1 LLSAIVLRGLF
12 NPKGGE
18 KKNEHTYESIF
29 ILRSTLNDEDV
40 QKTVNKIEGVVKQ
53 GGELITTEN
62 WGKKRLAYEVMK
74 EKKGIYVLLRFRAKG
89 NLVAEIERNY
99 RIDDNVIKFLT
110 VKLDK
115 KAIELLKK
123 KETAAPSP
131 QVEAV
136 VAEKTE
142 GGA

>member
-1 LLSAIVLRGLF
+1 M
-12 NPKGGE
+12 N
-18 KKNEHTYESIF
+18 TYESIF

-89 NLVAEIERNY
+89 DLVAEIERNY

>member
-1 LLSAIVLRGLF
+1 M
-12 NPKGGE
+12 N
-18 KKNEHTYESIF
+18 TYESIF

-53 GGELITTEN
+53 GGELIATEN

-74 EKKGIYVLLRFRAKG
+74 EKKGIYVLLRFCAKG
-89 NLVAEIERNY
+89 DLVSEIERNY

-115 KAIELLKK
+115 KGIELLKK
-123 KETAAPSP
+123 KEMAVPSP
-131 QVEAV
+131 QGEAI

-142 GGA
+142 GGV

>member
-1 LLSAIVLRGLF
+1 M
-12 NPKGGE
+12 N
-18 KKNEHTYESIF
+18 TYESIF

-53 GGELITTEN
+53 GGELIATEN

-89 NLVAEIERNY
+89 DLVSEIERNY

-115 KAIELLKK
+115 KGIELLKK
-123 KETAAPSP
+123 KEMAAPSP
-131 QVEAV
+131 QVEAI
-136 VAEKTE
+136 VAEKPE

>member
-1 LLSAIVLRGLF
+1 M
-12 NPKGGE
+12 N
-18 KKNEHTYESIF
+18 TYESIF

-40 QKTVNKIEGVVKQ
+40 QKIVNKIEGVVKQ

-74 EKKGIYVLLRFRAKG
+74 EKKGIYVLLRFRARG

-115 KAIELLKK
+115 KGVELLKK
-123 KETAAPSP
+123 KEMAASSP
-131 QVEAV
+131 QAEAI
-136 VAEKTE
+136 VAEKSE
-142 GGA
+142 GVI

>member
-1 LLSAIVLRGLF
+1 M
-12 NPKGGE
+12 N
-18 KKNEHTYESIF
+18 TYESIF

-40 QKTVNKIEGVVKQ
+40 QKIISKIEGVVKQ
-53 GGELITTEN
+53 GWELIATEN

-74 EKKGIYVLLRFRAKG
+74 EKKGIYVLLRFCAKG
-89 NLVAEIERNY
+89 DLVSEIERNY

-115 KAIELLKK
+115 KGIELLKK
-123 KETAAPSP
+123 KEMAASSP
-131 QVEAV
+131 QGEAI

-142 GGA
+142 GDV

>member
-1 LLSAIVLRGLF
+1 M
-12 NPKGGE
+12 N
-18 KKNEHTYESIF
+18 TYESIF

-40 QKTVNKIEGVVKQ
+40 QKTVSKIEGVVKQ
-53 GGELITTEN
+53 GGELIATEN

-89 NLVAEIERNY
+89 DLVSEIERNY

-115 KAIELLKK
+115 KGIELLKK
-123 KETAAPSP
+123 KEMAAPSP
-131 QVEAV
+131 QVEAI
-136 VAEKTE
+136 VAEKPE

>member
-1 LLSAIVLRGLF
+1 M
-12 NPKGGE
+12 N
-18 KKNEHTYESIF
+18 TYESIF

-40 QKTVNKIEGVVKQ
+40 QKTVSKIEGVVKQ
-53 GGELITTEN
+53 GGELIATEN

-89 NLVAEIERNY
+89 DLVAEIERNY

-115 KAIELLKK
+115 KGIELLKK
-123 KETAAPSP
+123 KEMAASSP
-131 QVEAV
+131 QGEAI

-142 GGA
+142 GDV

>member
-1 LLSAIVLRGLF
+1 M
-12 NPKGGE
+12 N
-18 KKNEHTYESIF
+18 TYESIF

-40 QKTVNKIEGVVKQ
+40 QKTVSKIEGVVKQ
-53 GGELITTEN
+53 GGELIATEN

>member
-1 LLSAIVLRGLF
+1 M
-12 NPKGGE
+12 N
-18 KKNEHTYESIF
+18 TYESIF

-53 GGELITTEN
+53 GGELIATEN

-89 NLVAEIERNY
+89 DLVAEIERNY

>member
-1 LLSAIVLRGLF
+1 M
-12 NPKGGE
+12 N
-18 KKNEHTYESIF
+18 TYESIF

>member
-1 LLSAIVLRGLF
+1 M
-12 NPKGGE
+12 N
-18 KKNEHTYESIF
+18 TYESIF

-53 GGELITTEN
+53 GGELIATEN

-89 NLVAEIERNY
+89 DLVAEIERNY

-115 KAIELLKK
+115 KGIELLKK
-123 KETAAPSP
+123 KEMAASSP
-131 QVEAV
+131 QAEAI

-142 GGA
+142 GDV

>member
-1 LLSAIVLRGLF
+1 M
-12 NPKGGE
+12 N
-18 KKNEHTYESIF
+18 TYESIF

-53 GGELITTEN
+53 GGELIATEN

>member
-1 LLSAIVLRGLF
+1 M
-12 NPKGGE
+12 N
-18 KKNEHTYESIF
+18 TYESIF

-40 QKTVNKIEGVVKQ
+40 QKTVNKIEGIVKQ

>member
-1 LLSAIVLRGLF
+1 M
-12 NPKGGE
+12 N
-18 KKNEHTYESIF
+18 TYESIF

-40 QKTVNKIEGVVKQ
+40 QKIINKIEGVVKQ
-53 GGELITTEN
+53 GGELLATEN

-74 EKKGIYVLLRFRAKG
+74 EKKGIYVLLRFCAKG
-89 NLVAEIERNY
+89 DLVSEIERNY

-115 KAIELLKK
+115 KGIELLKK
-123 KETAAPSP
+123 KEMAVPSP
-131 QVEAV
+131 QGEAI

-142 GGA
+142 GGV

>member
-1 LLSAIVLRGLF
+1 M
-12 NPKGGE
+12 N
-18 KKNEHTYESIF
+18 TYESIF

-40 QKTVNKIEGVVKQ
+40 QKIISKIEGVVKQ
-53 GGELITTEN
+53 GGELLATEN

-89 NLVAEIERNY
+89 DLVVEIERNY

-115 KAIELLKK
+115 KGIELLKK
-123 KETAAPSP
+123 KEMAASSP
-131 QVEAV
+131 QGEAI

-142 GGA
+142 GGV

>member
-1 LLSAIVLRGLF
+1 M
-12 NPKGGE
+12 N
-18 KKNEHTYESIF
+18 TYESIF

-40 QKTVNKIEGVVKQ
+40 QKTVNKIEGIVKQ

-74 EKKGIYVLLRFRAKG
+74 EKKGIYVLLRFRARG

-115 KAIELLKK
+115 KGVELLKK
-123 KETAAPSP
+123 KEMAASSP
-131 QVEAV
+131 QAEAI
-136 VAEKTE
+136 VAEKSE
-142 GGA
+142 GVI

>member
-1 LLSAIVLRGLF
+1 M
-12 NPKGGE
+12 N
-18 KKNEHTYESIF
+18 TYESIF

-40 QKTVNKIEGVVKQ
+40 QKIISKIEGVVKQ
-53 GGELITTEN
+53 GGELIATEN

-74 EKKGIYVLLRFRAKG
+74 EKKGIYVLLRFCAKG
-89 NLVAEIERNY
+89 DLVSEIERNY

-115 KAIELLKK
+115 KGIELLKK
-123 KETAAPSP
+123 KEMAVPSP
-131 QVEAV
+131 QGEAI

-142 GGA
+142 GGV

>member
-1 LLSAIVLRGLF
+1 M
-12 NPKGGE
+12 N
-18 KKNEHTYESIF
+18 TYESIF

-115 KAIELLKK
+115 KGIELLKK
-123 KETAAPSP
+123 KEMAASSP
-131 QVEAV
+131 QAEAI

-142 GGA
+142 GDV